1 MHSGNMFG
9 FGLFI
14 YLQLSIKYLKILKN
28 KQDKMWNNF
37 KKKKF
42 HIYEYTAKFCI

>member
-1 MHSGNMFG
+1 MFG

-14 YLQLSIKYLKILKN
+14 YLQLSIKYLKNIK
-28 KQDKMWNNF
+28 KQTEDKMWNNF